1 MKTWLATAPHLRTR
15 CTIQAPSW
23 FVARHE
29 AAKLLGAG
37 PDELVVKEAEVVV
50 AGERYMQRAGE
61 VLQALADTPVRH
73 PKQSKKVKK

>member
-1 MKTWLATAPHLRTR
+1 MKTWLASAPHLRTR

-50 AGERYMQRAGE
+50 
-61 VLQALADTPVRH
+61 VRPTAA
-73 PKQSKKVKK
+73 PKRGRK